1 LETMSTDLLSLGIV
15 DLATKLEKRELSPLE
30 LLEHYLSR
38 IDQVNPKLN
47 AFVAVSADDARRAA
61 KAAGDEI
68 RSGRYK
74 GPLHGIPLGIKDI
87 IDTSGIR
94 TTYGSAIFRNNIPEK
109 DATVVSRLKEAGA
122 IILGKT
128 NTHEF
133 AFGVTMENLHYGTTR
148 NPWATNRIPGG
159 SSGGSA
165 AAVAA
170 CMCCAAVGTDTGGSV
185 RIPSAFCGVVGLKP
199 TYGRVST
206 AGVFA
211 LAIGMDHVGLI
222 ARSVVDIALMLQ
234 TIAGFDL
241 ADPRSL
247 MTAVPDFYENIGD
260 SVEGAKVAISPDLI
274 PKVMDP
280 QVESAYKKATS
291 KIESLGGEILERSF
305 KASDLIERVSTTL
318 LLAEAAAQHAELLEK
333 SSDRYGANVIDRFR
347 AGQKIKANEYI
358 RALREK
364 EVIYREIEILFKD
377 ADFLLT
383 PSVQILPPKI
393 GEKKIMVG
401 TQEMGIIPC
410 CARFTRL
417 ANITG
422 IPAIVLPFG
431 YSADG
436 LPLSIQLMTP
446 RLYETGLLRFAHALE
461 TATPELRNRKPML

>member
-1 LETMSTDLLSLGIV
+1 MSTDLLSLGIV
-15 DLATKLEKRELSPLE
+15 DLASRLEKRELSPLE
-30 LLEHYLSR
+30 LVEHYFSR

-170 CMCCAAVGTDTGGSV
+170 SMCCAAVGTDTGGSV

-358 RALREK
+358 RALRDK

-383 PSVQILPPKI
+383 PSVPILSPKI
-393 GEKKIMVG
+393 GEEKIMVG
-401 TQEMGIIPC
+401 TQEMDIISC

-446 RLYETGLLRFAHALE
+446 RLYEAGLLRFAHALE